1 MCFYLLQVALLHESF
16 EKALKFSFGEQH
28 IWRQYAL
35 SLILLGRHSQSLRA
49 LAESTKLAPTDSV
62 QCLMSARI
70 CYEHLNK
77 VKEGL
82 EWSQRAL
89 QCETKALRRSRA
101 QLYVGIGY
109 QQIAASLNLRS
120 QKEPYIKLAF
130 DALEKAV
137 QLDPNDHLAAYY
149 LALQHA
155 MNANIADALVHVR
168 IALSLRAEHAAS
180 LHLFALLLTANRRA
194 KEALQVVEDATDE
207 FPDNLHLLHVRAHLE
222 LHQLNDVEA
231 ALKTVQRMLNIW
243 RDLYDAQT
251 SLDVHDSHEKGSDTR
266 SVFQAQGHSA
276 QSDKDSSEFGNV

>member
-1 MCFYLLQVALLHESF
+1 MLHESF
-16 EKALKFSFGEQH
+16 EKALKFSFGEEH

-35 SLILLGRHSQSLRA
+35 SLTSLGRHSHSLRA
-49 LAESTKLAPTDSV
+49 LSESTKIAPNDTV
-62 QCLMSARI
+62 QCLLSARI
-70 CYEHLNK
+70 CYEHLDK

-82 EWSQRAL
+82 DWSQRAL
-89 QCETKALRRSRA
+89 QCQTNGSRRSRA

-130 DALEKAV
+130 EALEKAV
-137 QLDPNDHLAAYY
+137 QHDPNDHLAAYY

-155 MNANIADALVHVR
+155 MNANIVDALLHVR

-194 KEALQVVEDATDE
+194 KEALEVVEDATVE
-207 FPDNLHLLHVRAHLE
+207 FPDNLHMLHVRAYLE
-222 LHQLNDVEA
+222 LHQLQDVEA
-231 ALKTVQRMLNIW
+231 SLKTVQQMLNIW

-251 SLDVHDSHEKGSDTR
+251 SLDMHDSHEKGSDTR

-276 QSDKDSSEFGNV
+276 QSDKDSS